1 MFKQLFNKWKK
12 SHETIKLLTG
22 IYGTNIVITPI
33 NLYLYKN
40 SDIPKKELI
49 LMSII
54 SGSSMLL
61 YMKLMEKNN
70 YLINNLFT

>member
-12 SHETIKLLTG
+12 SSETIRLLIV

-49 LMSII
+49 LMSIM
-54 SGSSMLL
+54 SGPSILL
-61 YMKLMEKNN
+61 YMKLMEKK
-70 YLINNLFT
+70 

>member
-12 SHETIKLLTG
+12 SPETIKLLTG
-22 IYGTNIVITPI
+22 IYGTNIIITPI

-49 LMSII
+49 LISIMS
-54 SGSSMLL
+54 GPSMLF
-61 YMKLMEKNN
+61 YIKLMEKK
-70 YLINNLFT
+70 

>member
-12 SHETIKLLTG
+12 SPETIKLITG

-49 LMSII
+49 LMSIM
-54 SGSSMLL
+54 SGPLVL
-61 YMKLMEKNN
+61 FYIKLMEKK
-70 YLINNLFT
+70 

>member
-12 SHETIKLLTG
+12 SPETIKLLTG

-40 SDIPKKELI
+40 SNIPKKELI
-49 LMSII
+49 LISIMS
-54 SGSSMLL
+54 GPLMLF
-61 YMKLMEKNN
+61 YIKLMEKK
-70 YLINNLFT
+70 

>member
-12 SHETIKLLTG
+12 SPETIKLITG

-49 LMSII
+49 LMSIM
-54 SGSSMLL
+54 SGPLMLF
-61 YMKLMEKNN
+61 YIKLMEKK
-70 YLINNLFT
+70 

>member
-12 SHETIKLLTG
+12 SPETIKLLTG
-22 IYGTNIVITPI
+22 IYGTNIIITPI

-49 LMSII
+49 LMSIM
-54 SGSSMLL
+54 SGPLMLF
-61 YMKLMEKNN
+61 YIKLMEKK
-70 YLINNLFT
+70 

>member
-12 SHETIKLLTG
+12 SPETIRLITG

-49 LMSII
+49 LMSIMC
-54 SGSSMLL
+54 GPSMLF
-61 YMKLMEKNN
+61 YIKLMEKK
-70 YLINNLFT
+70 

>member
-1 MFKQLFNKWKK
+1 MFNQLFKNFKK
-12 SHETIKLLTG
+12 APESIKLLTV
-22 IYGTNIVITPI
+22 IYGTNIVIIPF

-54 SGSSMLL
+54 CGPSMLL
-61 YMKLMEKNN
+61 YMKLMEKK
-70 YLINNLFT
+70 

>member
-12 SHETIKLLTG
+12 SPETIRLLTV

-49 LMSII
+49 LMSIMI
-54 SGSSMLL
+54 GPSMLF
-61 YMKLMEKNN
+61 YIKLMEKN
-70 YLINNLFT
+70 